1 MAAQKWTPEKDR
13 QLCTLLSEIDNED
26 RINALR
32 YRTLR
37 DLYRTQWAINLIT
50 NATSIF
56 EINRLVDEK
65 AAEIEAR
72 LAEYA
77 PKAAV

>member
-1 MAAQKWTPEKDR
+1 MYQSNWTPEKDR
-13 QLCTLLSEIDNED
+13 QLCTLLSEIDNQD
-26 RINALR
+26 RIDALR

-50 NATSIF
+50 NATSIH
-56 EINRLVDEK
+56 EINRRVDEK

-72 LAEYA
+72 IAEYA
-77 PKAAV
+77 PKVAV